1 MYDETYFIFTS
12 YLNVQNI
19 NRAGG
24 KWASLTRVFDNL
36 ILQCPICFLNIMNTF
51 GNLLRFPIKLNL
63 GNIFRSSST
72 AVRAH
77 GLFHRFQ
84 NPSELKRIRK
94 HGYKARLRTKAG
106 REIIMRRILKG
117 RHCLTH

>member
-1 MYDETYFIFTS
+1 MHVLSKQAEGS
-12 YLNVQNI
+12 LNKIYESAYQ
-19 NRAGG
+19 
-24 KWASLTRVFDNL
+24 KPSLT
-36 ILQCPICFLNIMNTF
+36 
-51 GNLLRFPIKLNL
+51 G
-63 GNIFRSSST
+63 ST

-77 GLFHRFQ
+77 GLYHRFQ
-84 NPSELKRIRK
+84 NPSEIKRIRK